1 MTDTT
6 TESRLDAG
14 KWLDRLSTSAALS
27 VMLDSQAE
35 GVKAVR
41 AALPEIGRAVTAIH
55 ARLANSNTG
64 RLLYSGAGTSARI
77 GVQDGAELLPT
88 FNWPASRTDFII
100 AGGAEALLQP
110 VENAEDD
117 EAAAEQAVA
126 DLCLGPDDCLIGLAA
141 SGKTPFTIA
150 VLRAARAAGCLTV
163 GISNNTGTPLLEA
176 ADYPVCLATGAE
188 ALAGSTRLKAGTAQK
203 ICLNLISTQLMVL
216 LGRVKHGLMVDMK
229 PRNAKLQ
236 ARHAEIQAMLAA
248 DQTP

>member
-1 MTDTT
+1 MTDHT
-6 TESRLDAG
+6 TESRLSAD
-14 KWLDRLSTSAALS
+14 KWLDSLSTAGALS

-35 GVKAVR
+35 AVGAVR
-41 AALPEIGRAVTAIH
+41 AALSQIEEAVTALH
-55 ARLANSNTG
+55 ARLATSQTG
-64 RLLYSGAGTSARI
+64 RLIYTGAGTSARI

-88 FNWPASRTDFII
+88 FDWPDSRTAFII
-100 AGGAEALLQP
+100 AGGKAALLQP

-117 EAAAEQAVA
+117 EAAAKKAVS
-126 DLCLGPDDCLIGLAA
+126 DQRLGPDDCLIGLAA

-150 VLRAARAAGCLTV
+150 ALRAARAAGCLTV
-163 GISNNTGTPLLEA
+163 GISNNSGAPLLDV

-216 LGRVKHGLMVDMK
+216 MGKVRHGLMAEMK
-229 PRNAKLQ
+229 PRNAKLE

-248 DQTP
+248 EQKS

>member
-6 TESRLDAG
+6 TESRLGAD
-14 KWLDRLSTSAALS
+14 KWLDQLSTSAALA

-35 GVKAVR
+35 AVDAVR
-41 AALPEIGRAVTAIH
+41 AALPQIEEATAALY
-55 ARLANSNTG
+55 ARLTASQTG
-64 RLLYSGAGTSARI
+64 RLVYTGAGTSARI

-88 FNWPASRTDFII
+88 FDWPDSRTAFVI
-100 AGGAEALLQP
+100 AGGPAALLQP

-117 EAAAEQAVA
+117 EAAATKAVA
-126 DLCLGPDDCLIGLAA
+126 DLGLGPEDCLIGLAA

-150 VLRAARAAGCLTV
+150 ALRAARAAGCLTV
-163 GISNNTGTPLLEA
+163 GISNNSGAPLLEG

-216 LGRVKHGLMVDMK
+216 MGKVRHGLMAEMK

-236 ARHAEIQAMLAA
+236 ARHADIQAMLAEEA
-248 DQTP
+248 KP